1 MVTPQTNESQNFLI
15 LILMVFL
22 LKLLFDF
29 KSMGGF
35 NYPLL
40 VKLLYMIILIS
51 ALIIILHPEEM
62 KKAVKQTKLDN
73 YFPKKIKI
81 TIDFIYYLIK

>member
-1 MVTPQTNESQNFLI
+1 MVTPQTNESKNFLI

-51 ALIIILHPEEM
+51 ALIIIFHPEEM
-62 KKAVKQTKLDN
+62 KKAVKQTKLDD
-73 YFPKKIKI
+73 YFQKKIKI
-81 TIDFIYYLIK
+81 S

>member
-1 MVTPQTNESQNFLI
+1 MVNTKTNESPNFLI

-51 ALIIILHPEEM
+51 VIIIIIFHPEEM
-62 KKAVKQTKLDN
+62 KKAVKQTKLDD
-73 YFPKKIKI
+73 YFQKKIKI
-81 TIDFIYYLIK
+81 

>member
-1 MVTPQTNESQNFLI
+1 MATPQTNESQNFLI
-15 LILMVFL
+15 LILMILF

-51 ALIIILHPEEM
+51 VIIILHPEEM
-62 KKAVKQTKLDN
+62 KKAVKQTKLDD
-73 YFPKKIKI
+73 YFQKK
-81 TIDFIYYLIK
+81 

>member
-1 MVTPQTNESQNFLI
+1 MVTPTNESQNFLI

-51 ALIIILHPEEM
+51 ALIIILHLEEM
-62 KKAVKQTKLDN
+62 KKVVKQTKLDD
-73 YFPKKIKI
+73 YFQKKNKN
-81 TIDFIYYLIK
+81 

>member
-51 ALIIILHPEEM
+51 ALIIIFHPEEM
-62 KKAVKQTKLDN
+62 KKVLKKTKLYD
-73 YFPKKIKI
+73 YFQKKI
-81 TIDFIYYLIK
+81 

>member
-51 ALIIILHPEEM
+51 ALIIIFHPEEM
-62 KKAVKQTKLDN
+62 KKVLKKTKLHD
-73 YFPKKIKI
+73 YFQKKKI
-81 TIDFIYYLIK
+81 

>member
-1 MVTPQTNESQNFLI
+1 MVNTQTNESPNFLI
-15 LILMVFL
+15 LILIVLL

-29 KSMGGF
+29 KSMEGF

-51 ALIIILHPEEM
+51 VIIIAHPEEM
-62 KKAVKQTKLDN
+62 KKSVKQTNLD
-73 YFPKKIKI
+73 
-81 TIDFIYYLIK
+81 D

>member
-15 LILMVFL
+15 LILIVFL

-40 VKLLYMIILIS
+40 VKLLYMSILIS

-62 KKAVKQTKLDN
+62 KKVLKKTKLHD
-73 YFPKKIKI
+73 YFQKKK
-81 TIDFIYYLIK
+81 FS